1 MIKIV
6 DHLKKLVGTINYL
19 AENLTATYPNL
30 VMNIL
35 DSKGRLFGKINLLD
49 LGAALVILLV
59 IVGIFIF
66 PGTSGSVAQV
76 GAKTV
81 PVEVD
86 LLVRGLNV
94 RDPQQLFKEGFAK
107 GGKTNV
113 IIRNQP
119 YGQIGIKS
127 VRQLERTLTIGQ
139 PDGSVKELPDPR
151 KENNFSTD
159 FILTLEGKATV
170 TKDGPV
176 LGNSKV
182 KIGMPFELEGFN
194 YNFNASVIDIRLQ
207 DK

>member
-1 MIKIV
+1 VIKIV

-19 AENLTATYPNL
+19 AKNLTATYPNL

-66 PGTSGSVAQV
+66 PGTSGSVAQI

-81 PVEVD
+81 PIEVD
-86 LLVRGLNV
+86 LVVRGLNV
-94 RDPQQLFKEGFAK
+94 RNPQQLVKEGFTK

-127 VRQLERTLTIGQ
+127 VEQLERTLTIGQ

-151 KENNFSTD
+151 KINFSTD
-159 FILTLEGKATV
+159 FLLTLEGQATV

>member
-6 DHLKKLVGTINYL
+6 DHLKKLVSTINYL

-30 VMNIL
+30 VMAIL

-76 GAKTV
+76 GAKIV
-81 PVEVD
+81 PIEVD

-94 RDPQQLFKEGFAK
+94 RDPQQLLKEGFTK

-127 VRQLERTLTIGQ
+127 VQQLDRMLTIGQ

-151 KENNFSTD
+151 KNNFSTD

>member
-1 MIKIV
+1 VIKIV
-6 DHLKKLVGTINYL
+6 DHWKKLVGTISYL
-19 AENLTATYPNL
+19 AENLTAIYPNL
-30 VMNIL
+30 IMAIL

-81 PVEVD
+81 PIEVD

-94 RDPQQLFKEGFAK
+94 RNPQQLIKEGFTK

-127 VRQLERTLTIGQ
+127 VEQLERTLTIGQ

-151 KENNFSTD
+151 KINFSTD
-159 FILTLEGKATV
+159 FLLTLEGKATV

>member
-76 GAKTV
+76 GAKKV

-94 RDPQQLFKEGFAK
+94 RDPQQLFKEGFIK

>member
-19 AENLTATYPNL
+19 AKNLTATYPNL

-81 PVEVD
+81 PIEVD

-94 RDPQQLFKEGFAK
+94 RNPQQLVKEGFTK

-127 VRQLERTLTIGQ
+127 VEQLERTLTIGQ

-151 KENNFSTD
+151 KINFSTD
-159 FILTLEGKATV
+159 FLLTLEGQATV

>member
-176 LGNSKV
+176 LGNNKV